1 MILKTITI
9 FVFCINL
16 FFTTSVFGVEN
27 KILFKIN
34 NEIIST
40 IDVYN
45 ETKYLK
51 LINPKLQNLDKENIY
66 EIAKN
71 SLIRENIKKIEL
83 LKNNIDLN
91 VNEEM
96 KNQIKNNFSKRLKF
110 NSIKEMENFLK
121 TNNIKHEDVVN
132 KITIESLWNSLIV
145 KKFIKDVKINQ
156 NKIKEEIN
164 QQTNQQEFF
173 LFEIVF
179 NIKTNENLDSKYEI
193 IKNDINNKGFEN
205 SAIIHSL
212 STSSESG
219 GEIGWIKESA
229 LNKNIKEKIE
239 NLESGE
245 ITKPIVVPGGIL
257 ILKMKNKRITKK
269 NLDIEKELKLA
280 VRKRTNEQLNQFSII
295 YFNKIKKN
303 IMINEL

>member
-1 MILKTITI
+1 MILKKIII
-9 FVFCINL
+9 FFFCINF
-16 FFTTSVFGVEN
+16 FFTTNVFSVEN

-83 LKNNIDLN
+83 LKNGIDLN
-91 VNEEM
+91 VDEEI
-96 KNQIKNNFSKRLKF
+96 KIQIKNNFSKKLKF

-121 TNNIKHEDVVN
+121 KNNIKQEDVVN
-132 KITIESLWNSLIV
+132 KITIERLWNSLIV
-145 KKFIKDVKINQ
+145 KKFIKDVKIDQNQ
-156 NKIKEEIN
+156 IKKEIN
-164 QQTNQQEFF
+164 QQSDQQEYF

-179 NIKTNENLDSKYEI
+179 NTKTNENLDSKYEI

-212 STSSESG
+212 SPSAKSG
-219 GEIGWIKESA
+219 GLLGWIKESA
-229 LNKNIKEKIE
+229 LNKNIKEKIK
-239 NLESGE
+239 NLENGE

-257 ILKMKNKRITKK
+257 ILKMQNKRMTKM
-269 NLDIEKELKLA
+269 NLDIKKELKLA

-295 YFNKIKKN
+295 YFNKVKKN
-303 IMINEL
+303 ILINEL